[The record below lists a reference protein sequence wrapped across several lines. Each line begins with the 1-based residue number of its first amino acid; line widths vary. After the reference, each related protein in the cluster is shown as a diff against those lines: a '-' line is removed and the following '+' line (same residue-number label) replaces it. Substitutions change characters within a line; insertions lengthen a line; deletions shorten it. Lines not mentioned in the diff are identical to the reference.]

1 MIPTPPER
9 IKRLVSNRFRQ
20 SCRLAVF
27 DDNFQK
33 KIKLNLETTQSFEF
47 HVKMEKGHVILSSV
61 FKETE

>member
-27 DDNFQK
+27 DDSFQK
-33 KIKLNLETTQSFEF
+33 KRKWNLDTQSFEF
-47 HVKMEKGHVILSSV
+47 HVKMEKSHVILSSV